1 MNQIRH
7 FFRYEIP
14 GYLSFIY
21 IFIIVVSTLK
31 KSIIVAYII
40 PNLHSILFAGF
51 LIALPIGWIIY
62 QIYAPF
68 RFKELKG
75 LNCHPET
82 LEKVKRWFGNKYDIN
97 LDEYLTV
104 QSEKKSK
111 KEKEKIKEIYYQQL
125 IDIGIYSNG
134 NKFSNSFELLINN
147 LSNKYNSYDS
157 RYIVGFWVPIFSAAF
172 LFIYFL
178 FSIICKFEFFI
189 FDSISRCLNSYR
201 FWIIIVFVIIIVVIS
216 IVIYLHKKAIYY
228 AIQAQEDFLI
238 TIKKHKIE
246 QAFETLLDKD
256 LAKKE

>member
-21 IFIIVVSTLK
+21 VFTIVVSTLEE
-31 KSIIVAYII
+31 SIIVAYII
-40 PNLHSILFAGF
+40 PNIHSIALAGF
-51 LIALPIGWIIY
+51 LIAIPIGWIIY
-62 QIYAPF
+62 QIYVPF
-68 RFKELKG
+68 RFKKSKG
-75 LNCHPET
+75 FNCHPKT
-82 LEKVKRWFGNKYDIN
+82 LDKVKGLCKDKDIS
-97 LDEYLTV
+97 LDEYLENY
-104 QSEKKSK
+104 SGKKIDRNK
-111 KEKEKIKEIYYQQL
+111 MKEIYYQQL

-157 RYIVGFWVPIFSAAF
+157 RSIVGLWVPIFSAAF

-201 FWIIIVFVIIIVVIS
+201 FWIIIVFVIIIAVIS
-216 IVIYLHKKAIYY
+216 FFIYPHKKTIYK

-238 TIKKHKIE
+238 SIKKEKIE
-246 QAFETLLDKD
+246 NALKSLLDKD
-256 LAKKE
+256 